1 MELKVNVARYF
12 GDFSQT
18 ELSSAQWLSLFFS
31 GGGAK
36 VRKCWILLAA
46 PPCRLFAPQLCAFV
60 NLMSTLATSIM
71 SDHKSGPD
79 LDSYL
84 PTMWL

>member
-1 MELKVNVARYF
+1 MLLDILEIFPKWS
-12 GDFSQT
+12 SQT
-18 ELSSAQWLSLFFS
+18 HNGCHCFS
-31 GGGAK
+31 GGEGAK

-46 PPCRLFAPQLCAFV
+46 PPCSLFAPLLCAFV

>member
-1 MELKVNVARYF
+1 MLLDILETFPKQS
-12 GDFSQT
+12 SQ
-18 ELSSAQWLSLFFS
+18 AHNGCHCFS
-31 GGGAK
+31 GGEGAK
-36 VRKCWILLAA
+36 VRKYQVLLVA

-71 SDHKSGPD
+71 CDHKSGPD